1 MSIIQGVANV
11 LGGILGMFMVDKF
24 GRRFN
29 LKYGALLN
37 MISLYVMALGVYFE
51 NTLFPTIAVIVY
63 MLSFAFGLGGTTTL
77 FCTEIVASNGVGIA
91 TAF

>member
-1 MSIIQGVANV
+1 
-11 LGGILGMFMVDKF
+11 MFMVDKF

-37 MISLYVMALGVYFE
+37 ILSLSLMALGVFLN
-51 NTLFPTIAVIVY
+51 NTILPTIAVIMY

-77 FCTEIVASNGVGIA
+77 FCTEIVASSGVGIA
-91 TAF
+91 TAV